1 MLRFVWI
8 FIVHLTEYRQ
18 LRKTLTAMGFN
29 GAMLEVKPPVLSN
42 DVIPEG

>member
-8 FIVHLTEYRQ
+8 FIIILAEYRQ

-29 GAMLEVKPPVLSN
+29 GAMLDVKLPVLSN
-42 DVIPEG
+42 DVNPEG